1 MTLSRLKR
9 IDNLFKEAEFIEN
22 IKSEIGLED
31 SINESVSEFENEID
45 TMHNEDFGIT
55 AI

>member
-1 MTLSRLKR
+1 MTLSRMKR

-31 SINESVSEFENEID
+31 TSLLNEINYEYEND
-45 TMHNEDFGIT
+45 TMD
-55 AI
+55 